1 MTSRASLSMADSA
14 RPSAKGKS
22 SRAATMPRRPRCSA
36 TAFSISLR
44 AQRIDRSAASRVAS
58 ARGRRNC
65 RATSTAVHAGAVA
78 RRPDTRWSRAPTRWW
93 TIRPTVGRIL
103 TPGSSIWIAT
113 VFSVSNPYNA
123 AAVPRHA
130 TACPPHEH
138 IESRQA
144 AQQVRLLCRVDP
156 VPNAN
161 EAAVFHLDV
170 ELLAGHDREQLRG
183 GGEPAGLLENC

>member
-1 MTSRASLSMADSA
+1 M
-14 RPSAKGKS
+14 
-22 SRAATMPRRPRCSA
+22 
-36 TAFSISLR
+36 
-44 AQRIDRSAASRVAS
+44 
-58 ARGRRNC
+58 
-65 RATSTAVHAGAVA
+65 
-78 RRPDTRWSRAPTRWW
+78 
-93 TIRPTVGRIL
+93 
-103 TPGSSIWIAT
+103 
-113 VFSVSNPYNA
+113 FSVSNPYNA

-130 TACPPHEH
+130 TACPHEH